1 MVYTLQYFLPALPE
15 CFLLVMACVILLAGA
30 FSKPDSLMSYY
41 LAQLTLLIASVFCYC
56 LKPLVAANASVY
68 LFDHMFV
75 LDGLAVFL
83 KIAILISV
91 FVTFVYSRSYNL
103 EHKLPQNETYVLGIL
118 STLGMLVLVSASNL
132 LTIYLGVELMSLP
145 IYTMVALQRNN
156 PRCIEAA
163 LKYFIIGAMA
173 SGFLLYGMSILF
185 GITHSIDCADI
196 LAAIFSESG
205 TLSLVMVSLAMVF
218 LAAGVAFKLG
228 AVPFHMWAPD
238 VYDGAP
244 NSITLFLSAAPK
256 LAVFA
261 LLIRLF
267 VNSMA
272 PLHAQWEQLFI
283 VISVLSMAV
292 GNLGAIIQT
301 NIKRMLA
308 YSSIAHMGYML
319 LGFCSST
326 PEGYSASLFYM
337 FGYVVMTLGAF
348 GLIVSLSRL
357 GFEANYIDDLSG
369 LNQRSPWLAFM
380 MMLVMFS
387 LAGIPPMIGFIA
399 KLGVLEALISVHH
412 TYLAVAAILFAVI
425 GAFYYIRIV
434 KVMYF
439 ESPKQVLPV
448 LCTHDSYVIFSVNGL
463 GVLFLGLFPG
473 ALFSVCHY
481 LF

>member
-1 MVYTLQYFLPALPE
+1 MAYTLQYFLPALPE
-15 CFLLVMACVILLAGA
+15 CFLLAMACVILLVGA

-41 LAQLTLLIASVFCYC
+41 LAQLTLLAASVFCYL
-56 LKPLVAANASVY
+56 LKPLVAVNASVY

-75 LDGLAVFL
+75 LDSLAVFL
-83 KIAILISV
+83 KIAILVTV

-103 EHKLPQNETYVLGIL
+103 EHKLPRSETYVLGIL
-118 STLGMLVLVSASNL
+118 STLGMLVLVSSSNL
-132 LTIYLGVELMSLP
+132 LAIYLGVELMSLP

-185 GITHSIDCADI
+185 GITHSIDCAHI
-196 LAAIFSESG
+196 LEAIFSESG
-205 TLSLVMVSLAMVF
+205 TLSLVMISLAMVF
-218 LAAGVAFKLG
+218 LVAGVAFKLG

-272 PLHAQWEQLFI
+272 PLHAQWEQLFV

-301 NIKRMLA
+301 SIKRMLA

-319 LGFCSST
+319 LGFCSGT

-337 FGYVVMTLGAF
+337 IGYVVMTLGAF
-348 GLIVSLSRL
+348 GMIVLLSRL

-369 LNQRSPWLAFM
+369 LNERSPWLALM

-412 TYLAVAAILFAVI
+412 TYLAVVAILFAVV

-448 LCTHDSYVIFSVNGL
+448 LCTRDSYVVFSVNGL
-463 GVLFLGLFPG
+463 VVLFLGLFPG
-473 ALFSVCHY
+473 VLFTLCHQ